1 MNRSDPTLLI
11 NILAPKADMITQAT
25 STVLDDSITRKSD
38 GYTSEIVSGGK
49 YTAGSCAWDDAAE
62 RAIALLRAKG
72 YTAEDVI
79 AAMRARP

>member
-1 MNRSDPTLLI
+1 MPTI
-11 NILAPKADMITQAT
+11 QATT

-38 GYTSEIVSGGK
+38 GYT
-49 YTAGSCAWDDAAE
+49 AGSCAWDHFRDTVIASSSIPPKGKGNDDAAE
-62 RAIALLRAKG
+62 RAIATLRAKG